1 MGKRGR
7 AARSGTWGDMRVVR
21 LRGRESPVPGA
32 FTSRRYDGE
41 CDRKPVLI
49 EDSMRRAVER

>member
-1 MGKRGR
+1 M
-7 AARSGTWGDMRVVR
+7 VR